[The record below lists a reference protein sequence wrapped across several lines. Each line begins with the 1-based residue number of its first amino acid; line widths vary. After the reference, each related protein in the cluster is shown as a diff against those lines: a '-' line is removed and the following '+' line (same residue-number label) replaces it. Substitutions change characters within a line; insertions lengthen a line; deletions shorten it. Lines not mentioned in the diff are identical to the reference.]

1 MSPLS
6 DDRPDLEPGE
16 AIRECV
22 GELGKLH
29 SDYARAPGVRHAGA
43 PGVRRE
49 GSGRDPASV
58 PALTCGYTTV
68 ISRREILIN
77 ALSVSAN
84 MR

>member
-29 SDYARAPGVRHAGA
+29 PDFERAQVYATLAL
-43 PGVRRE
+43 RE
-49 GSGRDPASV
+49 SV
-58 PALTCGYTTV
+58 AEVATQIRLA
-68 ISRREILIN
+68 SRR
-77 ALSVSAN
+77 
-84 MR
+84 